1 MHCERKILDNF
12 YWVGANDRRIELF
25 ENAYP
30 VPNGISYNSFLLTDE
45 KNILV
50 DGVDSAVTNLFIEN
64 IKYILQDRPLDYVII
79 NHMEPDHC
87 AGFIEI
93 AVHYPNVQFIG
104 NAKTIKLFKQLYP
117 NIKLENFIIV
127 NEGDSFSAGKFQ
139 FQFMLAPMVHWPEV
153 MVTYESTTKT
163 LFSADA
169 FGTFGALN
177 GNLFFD
183 EIVNKEEYFTESRR
197 YYSNIVGKYGAQTLS
212 LLKKASNLDIHM
224 ICPLHGPLLR
234 SDFEAIFERYQKWG
248 SYTAEEN
255 TVTVVYGSIYGNTQ
269 QAADKLAQILSEKGI
284 KNIRVYDVAKT
295 HYSYII
301 GDCFRT
307 STLACL
313 SATYNN
319 GLFASTEAFLLEF
332 ANHNISNK
340 TIALVENGSWSPQA
354 GKCMKAII
362 DGLKNTT
369 IIEPI
374 VTIVSSPTEETFE
387 QLNTLADKI
396 INSLK

>member
-79 NHMEPDHC
+79 HHMEPDHC

-197 YYSNIVGKYGAQTLS
+197 YYSNMVHK
-212 LLKKASNLDIHM
+212 
-224 ICPLHGPLLR
+224 
-234 SDFEAIFERYQKWG
+234 
-248 SYTAEEN
+248 
-255 TVTVVYGSIYGNTQ
+255 
-269 QAADKLAQILSEKGI
+269 
-284 KNIRVYDVAKT
+284 
-295 HYSYII
+295 HYLY
-301 GDCFRT
+301 
-307 STLACL
+307 
-313 SATYNN
+313 
-319 GLFASTEAFLLEF
+319 
-332 ANHNISNK
+332 
-340 TIALVENGSWSPQA
+340 
-354 GKCMKAII
+354 
-362 DGLKNTT
+362 
-369 IIEPI
+369 
-374 VTIVSSPTEETFE
+374 
-387 QLNTLADKI
+387 
-396 INSLK
+396 